1 MKMKRYIILFVVV
14 TAFLSACSDEFLETT
29 PYDKKVI
36 ENFYKTPQDAFEG
49 LVAAYDVLQS
59 DDYGHIVLMSEIAS
73 DNAFG
78 GGGKSD
84 GFGHNYWDWFRAE
97 IDQNALAWKKY
108 YRGIYRANAI
118 LTNLDNVDWGND
130 EGLRNQ
136 YESEAR
142 FLRAYYY
149 FDLVRLFENIPLL
162 TAPLTPGDY
171 AQPQA
176 HPDSVFHQIAV
187 DLKFAIENLPDISYQ
202 AMNPDNFGRVTKW
215 AAEALMGRVFLFY
228 TDYYDKADLVGVVDR
243 QQVINYIDDVIDNS
257 GHDLVEDYR
266 TLFRAAVHGDA
277 ALEYVGEDNIET
289 VFAIKYT
296 YKGLGNW
303 DDANAGATNGMRWQ
317 KFIGIRTQDIYPYA
331 GGWGFGT
338 VNPKLFHDYASGD
351 TRRSAS
357 IIDVESE
364 IPSFDPND
372 QRQYTGYAWKKFTPT
387 LDDNGSP
394 TVVNLGGND
403 QLDGFDDYP
412 VIRFADVLLMGA
424 ELYMNGGRGQEYL
437 DRVRDRAFQDEDH
450 RVPANI
456 ENIREERRFELA
468 LEGHR
473 YFDLIRYGM
482 DVAKSAIDN
491 SDPVEEFNVVFRPE
505 TGGFFKIPETQISLS
520 EGAMKQNKG
529 WE

>member
-14 TAFLSACSDEFLETT
+14 TAFLGACSDEFLETT

-171 AQPQA
+171 A
-176 HPDSVFHQIAV
+176 DRKSVV
-187 DLKFAIENLPDISYQ
+187 
-202 AMNPDNFGRVTKW
+202 
-215 AAEALMGRVFLFY
+215 
-228 TDYYDKADLVGVVDR
+228 
-243 QQVINYIDDVIDNS
+243 
-257 GHDLVEDYR
+257 
-266 TLFRAAVHGDA
+266 
-277 ALEYVGEDNIET
+277 
-289 VFAIKYT
+289 
-296 YKGLGNW
+296 
-303 DDANAGATNGMRWQ
+303 
-317 KFIGIRTQDIYPYA
+317 
-331 GGWGFGT
+331 
-338 VNPKLFHDYASGD
+338 
-351 TRRSAS
+351 
-357 IIDVESE
+357 
-364 IPSFDPND
+364 
-372 QRQYTGYAWKKFTPT
+372 
-387 LDDNGSP
+387 
-394 TVVNLGGND
+394 
-403 QLDGFDDYP
+403 
-412 VIRFADVLLMGA
+412 
-424 ELYMNGGRGQEYL
+424 
-437 DRVRDRAFQDEDH
+437 
-450 RVPANI
+450 
-456 ENIREERRFELA
+456 
-468 LEGHR
+468 
-473 YFDLIRYGM
+473 
-482 DVAKSAIDN
+482 
-491 SDPVEEFNVVFRPE
+491 
-505 TGGFFKIPETQISLS
+505 
-520 EGAMKQNKG
+520 
-529 WE
+529 